1 MPEPVTTVAVGTF
14 IVTIVSLLI
23 NACQSLFQSIRRCNT
38 KCCDKSLISIE
49 HQAQNK
55 DVELVDAIKRLSSEH
70 KPKHRKRHKHHRR
83 TRSR

>member
-23 NACQSLFQSIRRCNT
+23 NAFQSIRRCNS